1 MKKRKG
7 FWHIGSFQL
16 PHIIESENPLEEVW
30 SWIARYGT
38 KDYIK
43 NHLHS
48 EKPEINWDAY
58 VSYGLVRAKQAVEFR
73 NSARISTLLTKPLT
87 LYYSFLNLTR
97 AFLALGPEIMPT
109 SSHGLTFVAGSN
121 LLSSKAKLLRG
132 TFTDYLS
139 SVGISWQKNTEISLK
154 DALARII
161 EIQRDY
167 VSLKISESYV
177 FPVHLQVAKGGPV
190 YIDPLMPHANFPD
203 NWETEFPSLKEKC
216 RLEED
221 KEGFIIEDK
230 AVCENHE
237 SLSAYINKILLNDLI
252 FNHVGS
258 PWYLIRKVEDQ
269 PTLTRAAYYYVA
281 VYILGSIVR
290 YEPEL
295 MLEVSHLNSE
305 VGWFIDRFL
314 NKAERFFPQLKICEQ
329 CKTTIYF

>member
-7 FWHIGSFQL
+7 FWHIGSFQI
-16 PHIIESENPLEEVW
+16 PHRFDSENPLEEVW

-43 NHLHS
+43 NHLHP
-48 EKPEINWDAY
+48 ENPEIDWEAY
-58 VSYGLVRAKQAVEFR
+58 VNYGIVRAKQAVEFR

-109 SSHGLTFVAGSN
+109 SAHGLKFEAGES
-121 LLSSKAKLLRG
+121 LLSSKAKLVKG
-132 TFTDYLS
+132 TFADYLGS
-139 SVGISWQKNTEISLK
+139 IGINWQKNTVISLE

-161 EIQRDY
+161 EIHQDF

-177 FPVHLQVAKGGPV
+177 FPVQLQVATGGPI

-203 NWETEFPSLKEKC
+203 NWETEFPALTEKC
-216 RLEED
+216 RLDED
-221 KEGFIIEDK
+221 KEGLIIEDK
-230 AVCENHE
+230 TICQNHE
-237 SLSAYINKILLNDLI
+237 SISTYIHKILLNDLI
-252 FNHVGS
+252 FNHMGS
-258 PWYLIRKVEDQ
+258 PWYLIREVDNHS
-269 PTLTRAAYYYVA
+269 TLTRASYYYIA
-281 VYILGSIVR
+281 VFILGSIVR

-295 MLEVSHLNSE
+295 MLEVSYLDSE
-305 VGWFIDRFL
+305 IGWFIDRFL